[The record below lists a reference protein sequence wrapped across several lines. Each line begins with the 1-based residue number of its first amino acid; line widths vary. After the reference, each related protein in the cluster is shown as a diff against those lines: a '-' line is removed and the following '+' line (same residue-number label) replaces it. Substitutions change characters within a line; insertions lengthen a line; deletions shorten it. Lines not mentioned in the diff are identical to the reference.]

1 MFRKWF
7 LSRRPSRAIEASQ
20 RALNRLEDATR
31 RFGRSYDVLL
41 KLERGTVRLM
51 SQTAA
56 HVERAKIVAEAVAE
70 DIKIAERAVEQAGQV
85 MEVLRTEHEA
95 DAVAVETLT
104 SRIKEYQALSEANI
118 AMSNHRRGQ
127 IAPGPEQL

>member
-1 MFRKWF
+1 MFWKWF

-20 RALNRLEDATR
+20 RASNRLEDATR
-31 RFGRSYDVLL
+31 RLQRLEDRLL
-41 KLERGTVRLM
+41 KLEQGTVRLL

-56 HVERAKIVAEAVAE
+56 HVDRAKLVAEAVAE
-70 DIKIAERAVEQAGQV
+70 DIKIAERAVEQAGQA

-104 SRIKEYQALSEANI
+104 SRIKEYQALSEANV

-127 IAPGPEQL
+127 MASGPEQL

>member
-1 MFRKWF
+1 MFWKWF
-7 LSRRPSRAIEASQ
+7 LSRRPSRTIEASQ
-20 RALNRLEDATR
+20 RALNGLEDATR
-31 RFGRSYDVLL
+31 LLRRSERRVL
-41 KLERGTVRLM
+41 KFEQGTVRLV
-51 SQTAA
+51 SQAIA
-56 HVERAKIVAEAVAE
+56 HIEQAKAITEEVAEGFKTAGQ
-70 DIKIAERAVEQAGQV
+70 AVEQAEHA

-127 IAPGPEQL
+127 MASGPEQL